1 MNRREL
7 LGKLAIGGTTVLAGC
22 NTVLQEEDRRLWF
35 LRIHNASSQSV
46 DLEVSV
52 LRSGSK
58 VFNQNYNQIPSFQ
71 DADQDN
77 PSYEDSENIV
87 FINNKWNPKPGNYA
101 VEYSYRG
108 DSKRQNVNS
117 IKDINSEHIG
127 VGMVFLGGAS
137 GRHQVEFRVVE
148 FESRS
153 DVMEFF
159 EEVNSDT
166 EDS

>member
-1 MNRREL
+1 MKRREL
-7 LGKLAIGGTTVLAGC
+7 LRKSAAGGTIVLGGC
-22 NTVLQEEDRRLWF
+22 NTVLQEANRRLWF
-35 LRIHNASSQSV
+35 LRIHNGSTQSV
-46 DLEVSV
+46 DLDVTV

-58 VFNQNYNQIPSFQ
+58 VFNQNYNRIPSFQ

-77 PSYEDSENIV
+77 PSYEDSEDIV
-87 FINNKWNPKPGNYA
+87 FINNEWEPKPGNYA

-108 DSKRQNVNS
+108 DSKRQKVND

-127 VGMVFLGGAS
+127 AGMLFLGGAS
-137 GRHQVEFRVVE
+137 GPPQPVFEVVE

-159 EEVNSDT
+159 EGVNSDT